1 MLVIV
6 RSLISRFLIQSQLCR
21 RDWNIFRPLSQNI
34 SRLARLISL
43 LTRRAFSRA
52 TGDGPP
58 RPPRFVVRY
67 TLPYGLLLGQLHGG
81 TFVFF
86 VPVGFFSAVP
96 LSGLVLRPL
105 LFRGRCLRVG
115 CPGGSPV
122 VRCVLSLGSRS
133 SEVSFLA
140 ELLAPPSNI
149 FAGLVVVGSFF

>member
-34 SRLARLISL
+34 SRLACLISL

-81 TFVFF
+81 TFVFPTILPIFTKFIQNFWHF
-86 VPVGFFSAVP
+86 VLYRFLLLRAFLRFLLLRALLIV
-96 LSGLVLRPL
+96 LV
-105 LFRGRCLRVG
+105 
-115 CPGGSPV
+115 S
-122 VRCVLSLGSRS
+122 GSRHPHPFFKVS
-133 SEVSFLA
+133 SVSLRRR
-140 ELLAPPSNI
+140 
-149 FAGLVVVGSFF
+149 